1 MIQIYIHA
9 NSFQSCPT
17 LCDLWT
23 VDHQAP
29 LSIGLS
35 RQEYWNGLPCPP
47 PIQGSNQCL
56 LCLLHWQGS
65 SLPRAPPGKPIWACV
80 CVCVFF
86 FRFFSFIGYY
96 KILNIVTCGNY
107 TYHMVW
113 YYTYHI
119 VCPCWLSILYIVL
132 CIC

>member
-1 MIQIYIHA
+1 MLTHFSRVQLFATYA
-9 NSFQSCPT
+9 
-17 LCDLWT
+17 LY
-23 VDHQAP
+23 HQAP
-29 LSIGLS
+29 LSMGLS

-47 PIQGSNQCL
+47 SNP
-56 LCLLHWQGS
+56 GIKPV
-65 SLPRAPPGKPIWACV
+65 SLMSPVLAGEFFTTITTWEAHMGM

-96 KILNIVTCGNY
+96 KILNIVKCGNY

-119 VCPCWLSILYIVL
+119 ICPCWLSILYTVL

>member
-1 MIQIYIHA
+1 MDCRPPGSSVHW
-9 NSFQSCPT
+9 T
-17 LCDLWT
+17 L
-23 VDHQAP
+23 QARVLEWVAMP
-29 LSIGLS
+29 SS
-35 RQEYWNGLPCPP
+35 RAW
-47 PIQGSNQCL
+47 QGSNQCL

-65 SLPRAPPGKPIWACV
+65 SLPQAPPGKPIWVCVCV

-113 YYTYHI
+113 YYTYHMVWYYTYYI